1 MIEVKE
7 LHKSY
12 GTTEVLKGVNGRISK
27 GDFITIVGASGAG
40 KSTLLH
46 LVAGLDSYNSGS
58 ISFDGMSLG
67 NLSKKELN
75 DYRNNY
81 VGLVFQFHNLLPEL
95 TALENITLPRWISG
109 KMDDSAERKANEL
122 LQLLGIEHR
131 AHHLPNEMS
140 GGEQQRVAIA
150 RALINEPA
158 LLLADEPTGNLDSA
172 NAAAVHDLLLKLNQ
186 ELGQTIVVVT
196 HNKELAA
203 LGATKWSMTDGKLS
217 E

>member
-12 GTTEVLKGVNGRISK
+12 GTTEVLKGVNGRILK

-75 DYRNNY
+75 EYRNNH

-109 KMDDSAERKANEL
+109 QMDDSAERKANEL

>member
-75 DYRNNY
+75 DYRNSQI
-81 VGLVFQFHNLLPEL
+81 GLVFQFHNLLPEL

-109 KMDDSAERKANEL
+109 QMDDSAERKATEL

-131 AHHLPNEMS
+131 AHHLPSEMS

-172 NAAAVHDLLLKLNQ
+172 NAAAVHELLLKLNQ

>member
-58 ISFDGMSLG
+58 ISFDGLSLG

-75 DYRNNY
+75 DYRNNH

-172 NAAAVHDLLLKLNQ
+172 NAAAVHELLLKLNQ

>member
-58 ISFDGMSLG
+58 ISFDGMFLG

-75 DYRNNY
+75 DYRNNH

-109 KMDDSAERKANEL
+109 QMDDSAERKATEL

-172 NAAAVHDLLLKLNQ
+172 NAAAVHELLLKLNQ

>member
-58 ISFDGMSLG
+58 ISFDGMLLG

-75 DYRNNY
+75 DYRNNH
-81 VGLVFQFHNLLPEL
+81 VGLVFQCHNLLPEL
-95 TALENITLPRWISG
+95 TALENITLPRWISRQ
-109 KMDDSAERKANEL
+109 MDDSAERKANEL

-172 NAAAVHDLLLKLNQ
+172 NAAAVHELLLKLNQ

-217 E
+217 D

>member
-75 DYRNNY
+75 DYRNNH

-109 KMDDSAERKANEL
+109 QMDDSAERKATEL

-172 NAAAVHDLLLKLNQ
+172 NAAAVHELLLKLNQ

-203 LGATKWSMTDGKLS
+203 LGATNWSMTDGKLS

>member
-75 DYRNNY
+75 DYRNNH

-109 KMDDSAERKANEL
+109 QMDDSAERKANEL

-172 NAAAVHDLLLKLNQ
+172 NAAAVHELLLKLNQ

-203 LGATKWSMTDGKLS
+203 LGAKKWSMTDGKLS

>member
-46 LVAGLDSYNSGS
+46 LIAGLDSYNSGS

-75 DYRNNY
+75 DYRNNH

>member
-12 GTTEVLKGVNGRISK
+12 GTTKVLKGVNGRISK

-58 ISFDGMSLG
+58 ISFGGLLLG

-75 DYRNNY
+75 DYRNNH

-172 NAAAVHDLLLKLNQ
+172 NAAAVHELLLKLNQ

>member
-75 DYRNNY
+75 DYRNNH

-109 KMDDSAERKANEL
+109 QMDDSAERKANEL

-150 RALINEPA
+150 RALINDPA

-172 NAAAVHDLLLKLNQ
+172 NAAAVHELLLKLNQ

>member
-7 LHKSY
+7 VHKSY
-12 GTTEVLKGVNGRISK
+12 GTTEVLKGVNGRILK

-46 LVAGLDSYNSGS
+46 LIAGLDSYNSGS
-58 ISFDGMSLG
+58 ISFDGISLG

-75 DYRNNY
+75 DYRNNH

-109 KMDDSAERKANEL
+109 QMDDSAERKANEL

-131 AHHLPNEMS
+131 ANHLPNEMS

-158 LLLADEPTGNLDSA
+158 LLLADEPTGNLDSS
-172 NAAAVHDLLLKLNQ
+172 NAEAVHELLLKLNK

>member
-7 LHKSY
+7 VHKSY

-58 ISFDGMSLG
+58 ISFDGMLLG

-75 DYRNNY
+75 DYRNNH

-109 KMDDSAERKANEL
+109 QMDDSAERKANEL

-172 NAAAVHDLLLKLNQ
+172 NAAAVHELLLKLNQ

-217 E
+217 D

>member
-46 LVAGLDSYNSGS
+46 LIAGLDSYNSGS
-58 ISFDGMSLG
+58 ISFDSISLG
-67 NLSKKELN
+67 DLSKKELN
-75 DYRNNY
+75 EYRNNH

-109 KMDDSAERKANEL
+109 QKDDSAERKANEL

-172 NAAAVHDLLLKLNQ
+172 NAEAVHELLVKLNK

-203 LGATKWSMTDGKLS
+203 LGATKWSMTDGKLR

>member
-75 DYRNNY
+75 DYRNNH

-109 KMDDSAERKANEL
+109 QMDDSAERKANEL

-172 NAAAVHDLLLKLNQ
+172 NAAAVHELLLKLNK

>member
-75 DYRNNY
+75 DYRNNH

-109 KMDDSAERKANEL
+109 QMDDSAERKANEL

-172 NAAAVHDLLLKLNQ
+172 NAASVHELLLKLNQ

>member
-1 MIEVKE
+1 MIKVKE

-27 GDFITIVGASGAG
+27 GEFITIVGASGAG

-46 LVAGLDSYNSGS
+46 LIAGLDSYNSGS
-58 ISFDGMSLG
+58 ISFDSISLG
-67 NLSKKELN
+67 DLSKKELN
-75 DYRNNY
+75 EYRNNH

-172 NAAAVHDLLLKLNQ
+172 NAGAVHELLLKLNK

>member
-1 MIEVKE
+1 MIKVEE
-7 LHKSY
+7 IHKSY
-12 GTTEVLKGVNGRISK
+12 GTTEVLKGVNGSISK

-46 LVAGLDSYNSGS
+46 LIAGLDSYNSGS

-75 DYRNNY
+75 DYRNNH

-95 TALENITLPRWISG
+95 TALENITLPRWIRG
-109 KMDDSAERKANEL
+109 KMDDCGERKANEL
-122 LQLLGIEHR
+122 LRLLGIEHR

-140 GGEQQRVAIA
+140 GGEQQRVALA

-172 NAAAVHDLLLKLNQ
+172 NAAAVHELLLKLNK

>member
-12 GTTEVLKGVNGRISK
+12 GTTEVLKGVNGRILK

-46 LVAGLDSYNSGS
+46 LIAGLDSYNSGS
-58 ISFDGMSLG
+58 ISFDGISLG

-75 DYRNNY
+75 DYRNNH

-109 KMDDSAERKANEL
+109 QMDDSAERKANEL

-131 AHHLPNEMS
+131 ANHLPNEMS

-158 LLLADEPTGNLDSA
+158 LLLADEPTGNLDSS
-172 NAAAVHDLLLKLNQ
+172 NAEAVHELLLKLNK

>member
-58 ISFDGMSLG
+58 ISFNGLSLG

-75 DYRNNY
+75 DYRNNH

-109 KMDDSAERKANEL
+109 QMDDSAERKANEL

-172 NAAAVHDLLLKLNQ
+172 NAAAVHELLLKLNQ

>member
-75 DYRNNY
+75 DYRNNH

-109 KMDDSAERKANEL
+109 QMDDSAERKANEL

-172 NAAAVHDLLLKLNQ
+172 NAAAVHELLLKLNQ

-203 LGATKWSMTDGKLS
+203 LGATKWYMTDGKLS

>member
-12 GTTEVLKGVNGRISK
+12 GTTKVLKGVNGRISK

-58 ISFDGMSLG
+58 ISFDGLSLG

-75 DYRNNY
+75 DYRNNH

-109 KMDDSAERKANEL
+109 QMDDSAERKANEL

-172 NAAAVHDLLLKLNQ
+172 NAAAVHELLLKLNQ

>member
-58 ISFDGMSLG
+58 ISFDGLSLG

-75 DYRNNY
+75 DYRNNH

-109 KMDDSAERKANEL
+109 QMDDSAERKANEL

>member
-75 DYRNNY
+75 HYRNNH

-109 KMDDSAERKANEL
+109 QMDDSAERKANEL

-172 NAAAVHDLLLKLNQ
+172 NAAAVHELLLKLNQ

>member
-1 MIEVKE
+1 MIEIGQ

-12 GTTEVLKGVNGRISK
+12 GTTEVLKGVNGRITK

-46 LVAGLDSYNSGS
+46 LIAGWDSYNSGS
-58 ISFDGMSLG
+58 ISFNEVSLE

-75 DYRNNY
+75 NYRNSHI
-81 VGLVFQFHNLLPEL
+81 GLVFQFHNLLPEL
-95 TALENITLPRWISG
+95 TALENITLPRWIGG
-109 KMDDSAERKANEL
+109 KMDSGATTKAQEL
-122 LQLLGIEHR
+122 MDLLGIAHR
-131 AHHLPNEMS
+131 ANHLPNEMS

-150 RALINEPA
+150 RALINEPE

-172 NAAAVHDLLLKLNQ
+172 NAASVHELLVKLNE

-196 HNKELAA
+196 HNAELAA
-203 LGATKWSMTDGKLS
+203 LGKSKWTMVDGKLG
-217 E
+217 